1 MLLIGVCR
9 QRCYEEPDVIT
20 ALPPGERP
28 RSRRGRSHYS
38 PAKYFDRLPAG
49 AK

>member
-9 QRCYEEPDVIT
+9 LRYHEEPDVIT
-20 ALPPGERP
+20 ALPPGYRP
-28 RSRRGRSHYS
+28 RSRRRRSHYG
-38 PAKYFDRLPAG
+38 PAKYFDPLPAG